1 MFQIKKALKSNFL
14 INLFSAKRSPVQQ
27 HRWSSCTLVLGHPV
41 SDTIRRILF
50 DSCTIVHDYTHRV
63 HHRTR
68 LIRFRSGASAIR
80 AFKLK
85 FSIRLIFQ
93 VHVIFVLSELGTAL
107 VTKSF
112 ISFDLHVTLFKWFF
126 ENFQP
131 EESSVKTP
139 QWGPLFH
146 LCAPK
151 DERFGSRV
159 NRPEEIV
166 RRMITMECAYWM
178 FLSWPQ

>member
-126 ENFQP
+126 EIFQP
-131 EESSVKTP
+131 EKSSVKSP
-139 QWGPLFH
+139 QWRLLSEDPFSIFVHRKMNVLDHGWIVQKKSFGEWLQWS
-146 LCAPK
+146 AP
-151 DERFGSRV
+151 
-159 NRPEEIV
+159 I
-166 RRMITMECAYWM
+166 EC
-178 FLSWPQ
+178 S